1 MKRSAKRQA
10 RRWVIQELARCLEQR
25 SDPPSNPQKSV

>member
-25 SDPPSNPQKSV
+25 SDPLSNPQRTI